1 MIQAAIFGL
10 GRWGQN
16 LVNSVQ
22 KQSSDVRFKRAVVQT
37 PFKYQEYAEQ
47 NHLLITADAHEVLS
61 DPEIQMIVL
70 ATPHKLHVEQ
80 IQAAASAGKHVFC
93 EKPLALTWKE
103 AQQAV
108 KACELANVL
117 LGVGHDK
124 RFWPAM
130 QELKKIVQSG
140 ILGELIHIEGIF
152 TNENLKNFQTSWRDQ
167 PENVPGGSLTATG
180 IHILDAFTNMMG
192 DVKSVEGIYRQKNQ
206 GKQDTMAILYEF
218 NSGATGLLSSPRP
231 STVFWRV
238 HIFGNLGNAEVRGP
252 TELILNLT
260 GQPTQAQT
268 FEMHNA
274 LQFQLEAFA
283 KAIQNKM
290 PYLISPQDI
299 LRTVK
304 VFEATAKSIDTQ
316 QKITLL
322 EIT

>member
-22 KQSSDVRFKRAVVQT
+22 KHSSDVRFKRAVVQT
-37 PFKYQEYAEQ
+37 PSKYQEYAEQ
-47 NHLLITADAHEVLS
+47 NHLLITTDAHEVLR

-167 PENVPGGSLTATG
+167 LENVPGGSLTATG

-238 HIFGNLGNAEVRGP
+238 HIFGSLGNAEVRGP
-252 TELILNLT
+252 TELLMNLT

-304 VFEATAKSIDTQ
+304 VFEATAKSIDTE
-316 QKITLL
+316 QKITL
-322 EIT
+322 